1 MSMLQVVENKYGCR
15 VIQLAIE
22 LLSESKSSPEQIA
35 YENATQAARRRR
47 IGSVVGTGDEVE
59 WATITCGNFEKP
71 TRDQLLQQMM
81 SKLVEHCE
89 RLSSNEFAN
98 YVIQHVITADCLSVY
113 RDLIVE
119 RCLLLVVFILNK
131 LIYES

>member
-1 MSMLQVVENKYGCR
+1 M
-15 VIQLAIE
+15 IQLAIE
-22 LLSESKSSPEQIA
+22 LLSEAKSSPEQIA

-59 WATITCGNFEKP
+59 WATITCGNFENP

-81 SKLVEHCE
+81 AKLVENCE

-98 YVIQHVITADCLSVY
+98 YVIQVSPPSYLNLKKCTQY
-113 RDLIVE
+113 EEIVTFN
-119 RCLLLVVFILNK
+119 CSML
-131 LIYES
+131 